1 MVAVNAVKCTGCT
14 CCSYFFIVPGLQ
26 EMSLAIIHRRLDA
39 GCHTC
44 KLEQASQACDKQH
57 GTCRLIRSIYPEL
70 QDHPRTLEYP
80 DVLGMAGNLLL
91 LDHDHP
97 EGGQE
102 EGRSRYNRWEASM
115 ALGLAKYLMQQG
127 YGPGE
132 GEGGCITC
140 RPRMDPTALLCL
152 MWQFSSKLH

>member
-1 MVAVNAVKCTGCT
+1 VPRSQKARLHNWPAV
-14 CCSYFFIVPGLQ
+14 
-26 EMSLAIIHRRLDA
+26 
-39 GCHTC
+39 
-44 KLEQASQACDKQH
+44 

-97 EGGQE
+97 EQGRDE
-102 EGRSRYNRWEASM
+102 DEGTSRCNRWEASM

-132 GEGGCITC
+132 GDGIDGLSRI
-140 RPRMDPTALLCL
+140 
-152 MWQFSSKLH
+152 SS